1 MAEDWIYAVAI
12 GANRGP
18 REQTLARAG
27 QLLMAD
33 GLARI
38 TARSA
43 WHRTAPLG
51 GPGGQED
58 FLNGAWLVASGLG
71 PHQLLHRLQA
81 IETRLGR
88 VRTVHWGPRT
98 IDLDLLLR
106 DDGLRIANPVLS
118 LPHPRLASRAFVL
131 TPLAEIAGA
140 WLVDDPQH
148 PGGTIS
154 IRALA
159 RLVASQPHPGP

>member
-18 REQTLARAG
+18 RAQTLAQAG
-27 QLLMAD
+27 QLLAAD
-33 GLARI
+33 GLCRI
-38 TARSA
+38 TARSQL
-43 WHRTAPLG
+43 HRTAPLG
-51 GPGGQED
+51 GPDGQED
-58 FLNGAWLVASGLG
+58 FLNGAWLVTSGLG

-106 DDGLRIANPVLS
+106 DDGLRVATPVLT
-118 LPHPRLASRAFVL
+118 LPHPQLTSRAFVL
-131 TPLAEIAGA
+131 MPLSEIAGS
-140 WLVDDPQH
+140 WLLDH
-148 PGGTIS
+148 PGRPGQAITIQ
-154 IRALA
+154 ALA
-159 RLVASQPHPGP
+159 GLAASQIHPRP